1 MNRNHLIIPIISV
14 IVLSSCTFT
23 PQPGITKVEIHV
35 TPRDS
40 IAFCEFTSDG
50 WAEGGHTSGGP
61 NPIVHHDRRMLP
73 RNQIE
78 EIWAA
83 AAAVDTQKYALKTS
97 AQRECVDCVELF
109 IYYSEGKVMHLSWR
123 FKERHTDPQVQ
134 KLEELLYKY
143 NVGGW

>member
-1 MNRNHLIIPIISV
+1 MNSERLVILIISAII
-14 IVLSSCTFT
+14 LASCAPPT
-23 PQPGITKVEIHV
+23 QPEITKVGIHV
-35 TPRDS
+35 TTRDG

-50 WAEGGHTSGGP
+50 WAQGGHTSGGP
-61 NPIVHHDRRMLP
+61 NPIVHHNREMLP
-73 RNQIE
+73 RTRIE

-83 AAAVDTQKYALKTS
+83 AGAIDTSKYALTTS

-109 IYYSEGKVMHLSWR
+109 IYYSERRVMGLSWR
-123 FKERHTDPQVQ
+123 FKERHADPQVQ